1 MSNCLIMWLCKT
13 LICNGCPELS
23 LCTSWQPS
31 GKPCS
36 LVLPCQGMTVQAL
49 CHDKLLCLVQA
60 VIFIFEHSEQ
70 GSAGLILNRPT
81 QYTIGSMPGLE
92 TLCPDFADNVLFLV
106 CALRTSPS
114 NAVKPQTG
122 CRLGL
127 AKIQGWLCVL
137 TDTMLPNRLP
147 LQRP

>member
-1 MSNCLIMWLCKT
+1 MPYQGTGADTLCYD
-13 LICNGCPELS
+13 E
-23 LCTSWQPS
+23 
-31 GKPCS
+31 
-36 LVLPCQGMTVQAL
+36 
-49 CHDKLLCLVQA
+49 LLCLTQA

-106 CALRTSPS
+106 CALRTSLLS
-114 NAVKPQTG
+114 ADKPQIG

-127 AKIQGWLCVL
+127 TKILGWL
-137 TDTMLPNRLP
+137 
-147 LQRP
+147 